1 MFVQVIRG
9 KIIMAALRSRF
20 GHYIFIL
27 WFLLSFCLSSS
38 AKLCGEVQGM
48 ELRNYFRRGRHLYSD
63 GRPSRWACIGPHSSQ
78 NCSVLCCALLCTT
91 VVHNDTHT
99 HKAVLTA
106 DCWLFSFRLS
116 FRVFVYRSNVL
127 CVFCF
132 SLDCFVL
139 VLFAFVVLGLVSS
152 VLRQEI

>member
-1 MFVQVIRG
+1 MARYRELNYGITFAEGATYIRMG
-9 KIIMAALRSRF
+9 
-20 GHYIFIL
+20 GHHVGHASAHIL
-27 WFLLSFCLSSS
+27 
-38 AKLCGEVQGM
+38 V
-48 ELRNYFRRGRHLYSD
+48 RT
-63 GRPSRWACIGPHSSQ
+63 
-78 NCSVLCCALLCTT
+78 VLCCALLCTT

-139 VLFAFVVLGLVSS
+139 VLLAFVGLGLVSS
-152 VLRQEI
+152 VLSQEI